1 MGGVDRDAIGLA
13 VHDIAMMVQVLL
25 NAIETMQGNDAAPR
39 AFEMPYSEGE
49 MLSSSRS
56 IWRSGSRL
64 CGTV

>member
-25 NAIETMQGNDAAPR
+25 NAIETMQGNDATR

-49 MLSSSRS
+49 LLSSSRS